1 MEARPLFEFA
11 TDGAMKKITSL
22 TSSRNISGQTH
33 AGGEV
38 VIATVWFV
46 FYLIILAI
54 TVTTGAFSSAIEIAG
69 LH

>member
-1 MEARPLFEFA
+1 
-11 TDGAMKKITSL
+11 MKKITSL
-22 TSSRNISGQTH
+22 TSSRNIGGQTH

-46 FYLIILAI
+46 FYLILVAI
-54 TVTTGAFSSAIEIAG
+54 SVTTGAFSSAIEIAG

>member
-1 MEARPLFEFA
+1 
-11 TDGAMKKITSL
+11 MKKITSL
-22 TSSRNISGQTH
+22 ASSRNISGQTH

-46 FYLIILAI
+46 FYLIIVAI
-54 TVTTGAFSSAIEIAG
+54 TVTNGAFSSAIEIAG